1 MTTEPPF
8 SEAPLVAAPLP
19 QALPATPGAV
29 DEVVQIDSSLPSGL
43 KASTSYIW
51 FLVLAQFGVFVA
63 FITPLAIS
71 LSIRLAELAPGREEY
86 LGYITGSGALVVML
100 AAPLLGVL
108 SDRTRSRLGR
118 RRPFMIAGTVL
129 GLISLVVMALA
140 PNVWVLG
147 LGWILAQLGWGQV
160 FQALQ
165 TSMADKLSETQRGK
179 VAGLAGFATQ
189 IAPVFGVVIAGSFA
203 GNALLLFLL
212 PGLVGFIMVALF
224 VLFTREQDTRGALFA
239 DRLSAK
245 TLFSKYLYNPRSF
258 SDFSWVWL
266 GRFLFYFGLT
276 LNTTFTAFFF
286 ASRLGVEVAEV
297 APIIATLGLFGIFA
311 TTLGAIGGGFL
322 SDKLRRRRV
331 FVLLGS
337 VLFATGAVVMA
348 VASDIPMLYAGS
360 LITSVGIGM
369 FAAVDQA
376 LILDVLPEKATNA
389 GRFMGIIGFAV
400 SIPQAVAPFIAPLFL
415 AIGVGAAGE
424 KNYTLLYIIAGAI
437 TVLGGLVILRVRSV
451 R

>member
-1 MTTEPPF
+1 MTHEPSP
-8 SEAPLVAAPLP
+8 SETPSASAAPAQP
-19 QALPATPGAV
+19 FPAAPAAV
-29 DEVVQIDSSLPSGL
+29 DEAIGSAQTPPET

-51 FLVLAQFGVFVA
+51 FQVLGQFGVFVA

-71 LSIRLAELAPGREEY
+71 LAIRLAELAPGHEEY

-100 AAPLLGVL
+100 TAPLFGVL
-108 SDRTRSRLGR
+108 SDRTRTRIGR
-118 RRPFMIAGTVL
+118 RRPFMIAGTLL
-129 GLISLVVMALA
+129 GVVSLVVMALA
-140 PNVWVLG
+140 PSVLVLG

-160 FQALQ
+160 LQNLQ

-189 IAPVFGVVIAGSFA
+189 VAPVFGVVIAGSFS

-212 PGLVGFIMVALF
+212 PGLVGVILVALF
-224 VLFTREQDTRGALFA
+224 VLFTREPDTRGARF
-239 DRLSAK
+239 DEQLSVK
-245 TLFSKYLYNPRSF
+245 TLFSKYVFNPRRHP
-258 SDFSWVWL
+258 DFSLVWL

-286 ASRLGVEVAEV
+286 ASRLGVEVADV
-297 APIIATLGLFGIFA
+297 APIIATLGLFGIGA

-322 SDKLRRRRV
+322 SDRVRRRRV
-331 FVLLGS
+331 FVLLGA
-337 VLFATGAVVMA
+337 VLFATGAIVMA
-348 VASDIPMLYAGS
+348 LASDIPLLYTGS

-376 LILDVLPEKATNA
+376 LILDVLPEKNTNA
-389 GRFMGIIGFAV
+389 GRYMGIISFAV
-400 SIPQAVAPFIAPLFL
+400 SIPQAVAPFIAPLL
-415 AIGVGAAGE
+415 LTIGASVTGD
-424 KNYTLLYIIAGAI
+424 KNYTLLYVIAAAF
-437 TVLGGLVILRVRSV
+437 TLVGGLVVLRIRSV

>member
-1 MTTEPPF
+1 MTHEPSP
-8 SEAPLVAAPLP
+8 SETPSASAAPAQP
-19 QALPATPGAV
+19 FPAAPAAV
-29 DEVVQIDSSLPSGL
+29 DEIIGSAQTPPET

-51 FLVLAQFGVFVA
+51 FQVLGQFGVFVA

-71 LSIRLAELAPGREEY
+71 LAIRLAELAPGHEEY

-100 AAPLLGVL
+100 TAPLFGVL
-108 SDRTRSRLGR
+108 SDRTRTRIGR
-118 RRPFMIAGTVL
+118 RRPFMIAGTLL
-129 GLISLVVMALA
+129 GVVSLVVMALA
-140 PNVWVLG
+140 PSVLVLG

-160 FQALQ
+160 LQNLQ

-189 IAPVFGVVIAGSFA
+189 VAPVFGVVIAGSFS

-212 PGLVGFIMVALF
+212 PGLVGVILVALF
-224 VLFTREQDTRGALFA
+224 VLFTREPDTRGARF
-239 DRLSAK
+239 DEQLSVK
-245 TLFSKYLYNPRSF
+245 TLFSKYVFNPRRHP
-258 SDFSWVWL
+258 DFSLVWL

-286 ASRLGVEVAEV
+286 ASRLGVEVADV
-297 APIIATLGLFGIFA
+297 APIIATLGLFGIGA

-322 SDKLRRRRV
+322 SDRVRRRRV
-331 FVLLGS
+331 FVLLGA
-337 VLFATGAVVMA
+337 VLFATGAIVMA
-348 VASDIPMLYAGS
+348 LASDIPLLYTGS

-376 LILDVLPEKATNA
+376 LILDVLPEKNTNA
-389 GRFMGIIGFAV
+389 GRYMGIISFAV
-400 SIPQAVAPFIAPLFL
+400 SIPQAVAPFIAPLL
-415 AIGVGAAGE
+415 LTIGASVTGD
-424 KNYTLLYIIAGAI
+424 KNYTLLYVIAAAF
-437 TVLGGLVILRVRSV
+437 TLVGGLVVLRIRSV

>member
-1 MTTEPPF
+1 
-8 SEAPLVAAPLP
+8 
-19 QALPATPGAV
+19 
-29 DEVVQIDSSLPSGL
+29 
-43 KASTSYIW
+43 
-51 FLVLAQFGVFVA
+51 
-63 FITPLAIS
+63 
-71 LSIRLAELAPGREEY
+71 
-86 LGYITGSGALVVML
+86 
-100 AAPLLGVL
+100 
-108 SDRTRSRLGR
+108 
-118 RRPFMIAGTVL
+118 
-129 GLISLVVMALA
+129 VMALA

-258 SDFSWVWL
+258 PDFSWVWL

-376 LILDVLPEKATNA
+376 LILDVLPQKATNA